1 MATTMEA
8 LRALLDLEPLEVNLF
23 RGQSE
28 DIGSPAVFGGQVLG
42 QALVAAQ
49 RTVPADRLCH
59 SLHAYFIL
67 PGDKTRPIV
76 YDVER
81 IRDGGSFT
89 TRRIVAVQHGRRI
102 FNMSASF
109 QLDEDGPDHQRDA
122 PDVPGP
128 DGLRTDQEIRAEL
141 YAKLPP
147 ERRPRL
153 TRGQAFDLRPVEV
166 LNPLE
171 PVKTPAQR
179 HLWLRAAVDLP
190 DDPTLHR
197 ALLAYVSDFGLLPTA
212 LLPHGIS
219 YFTKGVR
226 LASLDH
232 ALWFHRP
239 FRMDDWLLYGTES
252 PSASGARGFTRGH
265 FFDRDGRLVASVCQ
279 EGLTRARPPKRPGE
293 GTPAGPPPT
302 SGST

>member
-1 MATTMEA
+1 MASTMDE
-8 LRALLDLEPLEVNLF
+8 LLALLDLEPLEVNLF

-49 RTVPADRLCH
+49 RTVPRDRLAH

-67 PGDKTRPIV
+67 PGDKTQPIV

-109 QLDEDGPDHQRDA
+109 QLEEEGPSHQRAA
-122 PDVPGP
+122 PDVPSP
-128 DGLRTDQEIRAEL
+128 DGLRTDEAIRAEL
-141 YAKLPP
+141 VQSLPP

-153 TRGQAFDLRPVEV
+153 SRGRAFEIRPVEIV
-166 LNPLE
+166 NPFAPTVMAPE
-171 PVKTPAQR
+171 R
-179 HLWLRAAVDLP
+179 HLWFRARAALP
-190 DDPTLHR
+190 DDTTLHR
-197 ALLAYVSDFGLLPTA
+197 ALLAYASDFGLLTTA
-212 LLPHGIS
+212 LLPHAIS

-239 FRMDDWLLYGTES
+239 FRVDDWLLYATDS
-252 PSASGARGFTRGH
+252 PSASGGRGFTRGG
-265 FFDRDGRLVASVCQ
+265 FFDREGHLVASVCQ
-279 EGLTRARPPKRPGE
+279 EGLTRVRPERS
-293 GTPAGPPPT
+293 A
-302 SGST
+302 